1 MATPTDRTETT
12 PSGAPS
18 HKITYRKTKARWHPS
33 MQAIPVPGIRRM
45 VNMAA
50 EMTDV
55 IHLSIGQPDQPTPAH
70 VSEAMIDAIRAGQT
84 GYTMDAGLPELLVS
98 LRNYYS
104 KKYDRNLT
112 TDNILV
118 TSGATEAM
126 YLALSATAAPGRQF
140 LVVDPSFLLY
150 APLIRM
156 NGGEVKYVP
165 TRAENGHQ
173 LDPEDVIRAIGMRT
187 FAVVLN
193 SPNNPTGAVYPRSTI
208 EAIVEEC
215 AFRGIQVFSDEV
227 YDHLVLDEDETEPYA
242 SVLSCGTDLDHV
254 MCISSFSK
262 TYSMAGLRVGWVIS
276 SQGAIKKL
284 RRYHM
289 FTTSVA
295 NTPAQ
300 FAGVAALEGDQQCV
314 RDMVNIYRERRDL
327 ITDLVSQT
335 PHLTGY
341 KPGGGFYIFP
351 DLPAHVDASDV
362 CLRLLQETGVCAVPG
377 DAFGD
382 SCTNSIRFAFSASC
396 ERIEEAFDR
405 IIPWMKKQKF

>member
-1 MATPTDRTETT
+1 MATSAGKTIPA
-12 PSGAPS
+12 SAP
-18 HKITYRKTKARWHPS
+18 KRKLTYRKTKARWHPS

-50 EMTDV
+50 EMDDV
-55 IHLSIGQPDQPTPAH
+55 IHLSIGQPDLPTPKH
-70 VSEAMIDAIRAGQT
+70 VTDAMVDSLQAGQT
-84 GYTMDAGLPELLVS
+84 GYTMDAGLPELLVA
-98 LRNYYS
+98 LRDYYGNRYGRKLS
-104 KKYDRNLT
+104 T
-112 TDNILV
+112 ENILV

-156 NGGEVKYVP
+156 NGGEVKFIP
-165 TRAENGHQ
+165 THPENGHQ
-173 LDPEDVIRAIGMRT
+173 LDPDDIIKNISMRT

-193 SPNNPTGAVYPRSTI
+193 SPNNPTGAVYPKSTI
-208 EAIVEEC
+208 ERIVEEC

-227 YDHLVLDEDETEPYA
+227 YDHLILDDEEYS
-242 SVLSCGTDLDHV
+242 SVLSCGTDLDHL

-262 TYSMAGLRVGWVIS
+262 TYSMAGLRVGWIIS

-295 NTPAQ
+295 STPAQ
-300 FAGVAALEGDQQCV
+300 FGGVAALEGDQQSV
-314 RDMVNIYRERRDL
+314 RDMIDIYRERRDL

-335 PHLTGY
+335 PYLTGY
-341 KPGGGFYIFP
+341 KPSGGFFIFP
-351 DLPAHVDASDV
+351 DLPDHVDASDL
-362 CLRLLQETGVCAVPG
+362 CLRMLKETGVCAVPG
-377 DAFGD
+377 DAFGEQ
-382 SCTNSIRFAFSASC
+382 CTNSIRFSFSASSDRIQEAF
-396 ERIEEAFDR
+396 ERIV
-405 IIPWMKKQKF
+405 PWMKKQNL

>member
-1 MATPTDRTETT
+1 MATSAGKAVPE
-12 PSGAPS
+12 SAP
-18 HKITYRKTKARWHPS
+18 KRKLTYRKTKARWHPS

-50 EMTDV
+50 EMDDV
-55 IHLSIGQPDQPTPAH
+55 IHLSIGQPDLPTPKH
-70 VSEAMIDAIRAGQT
+70 VTDAMVDSIQAGQT
-84 GYTMDAGLPELLVS
+84 GYTMDAGLPELLVA
-98 LRNYYS
+98 LRDYYGNRYGRKLS
-104 KKYDRNLT
+104 T
-112 TDNILV
+112 ENILV

-156 NGGEVKYVP
+156 NGGEVKFIP
-165 TRAENGHQ
+165 TRPENGHQ
-173 LDPEDVIRAIGMRT
+173 LDPDDIIKNISMRT

-193 SPNNPTGAVYPRSTI
+193 SPNNPTGAVYPKSTI
-208 EAIVEEC
+208 ERIVEEC

-227 YDHLVLDEDETEPYA
+227 YDHLVLDDEEYS
-242 SVLSCGTDLDHV
+242 SVLSCGTDLDHL

-262 TYSMAGLRVGWVIS
+262 TYSMAGLRVGWIIS

-300 FAGVAALEGDQQCV
+300 FAGVAALEGDQQSV
-314 RDMVNIYRERRDL
+314 RDMIEIYRERRDL
-327 ITDLVSQT
+327 IVDLVNQT
-335 PHLTGY
+335 PYLTGY
-341 KPGGGFYIFP
+341 KPNGGFFIFP
-351 DLPAHVDASDV
+351 DLPDHVDASDL
-362 CLRLLQETGVCAVPG
+362 CLRMLKETGVCAVPG
-377 DAFGD
+377 DAFGEH
-382 SCTNSIRFAFSASC
+382 CTNSIRFSFSTTS
-396 ERIEEAFDR
+396 ERIQEAFER
-405 IIPWMKKQKF
+405 IIPWMKKQNL

>member
-1 MATPTDRTETT
+1 MTASARGKPEEEIAGR
-12 PSGAPS
+12 
-18 HKITYRKTKARWHPS
+18 KFRYRKAKARWHPA

-45 VNMAA
+45 VNLAA
-50 EMTDV
+50 TMDDV
-55 IHLSIGQPDQPTPAH
+55 IHLSIGQPDLPTPPH
-70 VSEAMIDAIRAGQT
+70 VIDTYIDALQAGQT
-84 GYTMDAGLPELLVS
+84 GYTMDAGLPELLEA
-98 LRNYYS
+98 LRDYYS
-104 KKYDRNLT
+104 ARYDRKLET
-112 TDNILV
+112 ENILV

-140 LVVDPSFLLY
+140 LVIDPSFLLY

-156 NGGEVKYVP
+156 NGGEVTFIP
-165 TRAENGHQ
+165 TSASNGHQ
-173 LDPEDVIRAIGMRT
+173 LDPEDVIRAMRDRT

-193 SPNNPTGAVYPRSTI
+193 SPNNPTGAVYPRETI

-215 AFRGIQVFSDEV
+215 AFRGIHVFSDEV
-227 YDHLVLDEDETEPYA
+227 YDHMVLDDPDNYA
-242 SVLSCGTDLDHV
+242 SVLRCTADLDHI

-300 FAGVAALEGDQQCV
+300 FAGVAALRGDQQLV
-314 RDMVNIYRERRDL
+314 RDRIGIYRERRDL
-327 ITDLVSQT
+327 ITELVQHT
-335 PHLTGY
+335 PWMEGY
-341 KPGGGFYIFP
+341 TPGGAFFIFP
-351 DLPAHVDASDV
+351 DLPPGVDANEL
-362 CLRLLQETGVCAVPG
+362 CMRMLKETGVCTVPG

-382 SCTNSIRFAFSASC
+382 SCSNSLRMSFSAPT
-396 ERIEEAFDR
+396 EKIEEAFER
-405 IIPWMKKQKF
+405 LIPWMKKQNLTG

>member
-1 MATPTDRTETT
+1 MATSEGKTVPE
-12 PSGAPS
+12 SAP
-18 HKITYRKTKARWHPS
+18 KRKLTYRKTKARWHPS

-50 EMTDV
+50 EMEDV
-55 IHLSIGQPDQPTPAH
+55 IHLSIGQPDLPTPKH
-70 VSEAMIDAIRAGQT
+70 VTNAMVDSIQAGQT
-84 GYTMDAGLPELLVS
+84 GYTMDAGLPELLVA
-98 LRNYYS
+98 LRDYYGNRYGRKLS
-104 KKYDRNLT
+104 T
-112 TDNILV
+112 ENILV

-156 NGGEVKYVP
+156 NGGEVKFIP
-165 TRAENGHQ
+165 TSSENGHQ
-173 LDPEDVIRAIGMRT
+173 LDPDDIIKNISMRT

-193 SPNNPTGAVYPRSTI
+193 SPNNPTGAVYPKSTI

-227 YDHLVLDEDETEPYA
+227 YDHLILDDEKFS
-242 SVLSCGTDLDHV
+242 SVLSCGTDLDHL

-262 TYSMAGLRVGWVIS
+262 TYSMAGLRVGWIIS

-300 FAGVAALEGDQQCV
+300 FAGVAALEGDQQSV
-314 RDMVNIYRERRDL
+314 RDMIDIYRERRDL
-327 ITDLVSQT
+327 IVDLVNQT
-335 PHLTGY
+335 PYLTGY
-341 KPGGGFYIFP
+341 KPGGGFFIFP
-351 DLPAHVDASDV
+351 DLPDHVDASDL
-362 CLRLLQETGVCAVPG
+362 CLRMLKETGVCAVPG
-377 DAFGD
+377 DAFGEH
-382 SCTNSIRFAFSASC
+382 CTNSIRFSFSTTS
-396 ERIEEAFDR
+396 ERIEKAFDR
-405 IIPWMKKQKF
+405 IIPWMKKQNL

>member
-1 MATPTDRTETT
+1 MATSAGKTVPE
-12 PSGAPS
+12 SAP
-18 HKITYRKTKARWHPS
+18 KRKLTYRKTKARWHPS

-50 EMTDV
+50 EMDDV
-55 IHLSIGQPDQPTPAH
+55 IHLSIGQPDLPTPKH
-70 VSEAMIDAIRAGQT
+70 VTNAMVDAIQAGQT
-84 GYTMDAGLPELLVS
+84 GYTMDAGLPELLVA
-98 LRNYYS
+98 LRDYYGNRYGRKLS
-104 KKYDRNLT
+104 T
-112 TDNILV
+112 ENILV

-156 NGGEVKYVP
+156 NGGEVKFIP
-165 TRAENGHQ
+165 TSPENGHQ
-173 LDPEDVIRAIGMRT
+173 LDPDDIIKNISMRT

-193 SPNNPTGAVYPRSTI
+193 SPNNPTGAVYPKSTI

-227 YDHLVLDEDETEPYA
+227 YDHLVLDDEEYS
-242 SVLSCGTDLDHV
+242 SVLSCGTDLDHL

-262 TYSMAGLRVGWVIS
+262 TYSMAGLRVGWIIS

-300 FAGVAALEGDQQCV
+300 FAGVAALEGDQQSV
-314 RDMVNIYRERRDL
+314 RDMIDIYRERRDL
-327 ITDLVSQT
+327 IVDLVNQT
-335 PHLTGY
+335 PYLTGY
-341 KPGGGFYIFP
+341 KPGGGFFIFP
-351 DLPAHVDASDV
+351 DLPDHVDASDL
-362 CLRLLQETGVCAVPG
+362 CLRMLKETGVCAVPG
-377 DAFGD
+377 DAFGEH
-382 SCTNSIRFAFSASC
+382 CTNSIRFSFSTTS

-405 IIPWMKKQKF
+405 IIPWMKKQNL